1 MKILKPLINQ
11 FQSLLENSNIHEEI
25 DIKISSI
32 ESFDYQINN
41 LVKYQN
47 HRDIEKIL
55 NDVEQL
61 ALNIEIIDSFEITE
75 KNFFNFILYSNFI
88 TLILFYIPFFY
99 IIFIF
104 NIIRCFNY
112 RRNNL
117 IFLNKFFQNQ
127 FNI

>member
-1 MKILKPLINQ
+1 MKILKPLISE
-11 FQSLLENSNIHEEI
+11 FQGLLENSNINEEI

-61 ALNIEIIDSFEITE
+61 ALDVEIIDSFEITE
-75 KNFFNFILYSNFI
+75 KKFFNFTINL
-88 TLILFYIPFFY
+88 
-99 IIFIF
+99 
-104 NIIRCFNY
+104 
-112 RRNNL
+112 NNV
-117 IFLNKFFQNQ
+117 QN
-127 FNI
+127 